1 MTDSDPQQAIVIVA
15 GEASGDILG
24 ASLIRALKASAP
36 DLEIYGVG
44 GALMRE
50 AGQKQWSDYQPLAV
64 MGLLEVIKHLPSLLK
79 FRKWLLAKT
88 LESKAGLYVGIDAP
102 DFNTGMEK
110 RLKAKGLKTVHYV
123 SPSVWAWR
131 EGRAKKFKNLVDTV
145 VCLFPMEPPIYDK
158 YQVPN
163 VYVGHPLADEFDLVP
178 DQAKAKAE
186 LNLPA
191 DQSYVGLLPGS
202 RLGEIYRLAPV
213 FLNAAVRIRRQHPGQ
228 QFLAPMANAAC
239 REAFEKLLAGSPM
252 ALEGDDTQATAEQW
266 SSLKDAIRLIDGQSR
281 TIMQAADSLIL
292 ASGTAALEALLAKR
306 PMVVAYK
313 VSAPTYFIAKQLGLI
328 KVDRYSLPNIL
339 AGQAIV
345 PELIQADCQPSRIAD
360 TWQQISSTGNERL
373 VEQFTQIHRSLQQGG
388 ASKAAQAILALM
400 GR

>member
-1 MTDSDPQQAIVIVA
+1 MTDLATHQAIVIVA

-24 ASLIRALKASAP
+24 ASLIRSLKAAAP
-36 DLEIYGVG
+36 DIEIYGVG

-79 FRKWLLAKT
+79 FRKWLLSKT
-88 LESKAGLYVGIDAP
+88 LESKASLYVGIDAP

-131 EGRAKKFKNLVDTV
+131 EGRAKKFKKSADTV
-145 VCLFPMEPPIYDK
+145 LCLFPMEPPIYDK

-178 DQAKAKAE
+178 DQLKAKAD
-186 LNLPA
+186 LALDPS
-191 DQSYVGLLPGS
+191 QSYIGLLPGS
-202 RLGEIYRLAPV
+202 RLGEIYRIAPV
-213 FLNAAVRIRRQHPGQ
+213 FLNAAIRIRRHHPQQ
-228 QFLAPMANAAC
+228 QFLSPMANASC
-239 REAFEKLLAGSPM
+239 RQAFEKLLAGGPM
-252 ALEGDDTQATAEQW
+252 ALEGDDTQATESEWQ
-266 SSLKDAIRLIDGQSR
+266 SLKDAIRLIDGQSR
-281 TIMQAADSLIL
+281 TIMQASDSLIL

-339 AGQAIV
+339 AGEPIV
-345 PELIQADCQPSRIAD
+345 PELIQADCIPSRIAD
-360 TWQQISSTGNERL
+360 TWQQISVRGNADL
-373 VEQFTQIHRSLQQGG
+373 VDRFTQIHRSLQQGG
-388 ASKAAQAILALM
+388 ADKAAQAVLALL